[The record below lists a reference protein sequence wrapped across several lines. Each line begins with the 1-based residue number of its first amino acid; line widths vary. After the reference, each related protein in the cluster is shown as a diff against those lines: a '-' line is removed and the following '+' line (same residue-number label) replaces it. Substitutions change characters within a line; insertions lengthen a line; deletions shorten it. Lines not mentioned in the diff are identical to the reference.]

1 MGPAKPR
8 LSGKIAQADGLT
20 FVDLELHNKIALVTG
35 SSRGIGR
42 AIAERLASEGAKI
55 VLTARNA
62 DDLKRAEADIH
73 TKNAGVEVMSCA
85 GDLTKPEAVRHA
97 LDEVAQRWG
106 APEIVVANVG
116 AGRGTPGWKLDEAE
130 FTKLWE
136 TNFFSAV
143 SLAAAVLPAMIEQ
156 KRGVLIFV
164 SSIAGA
170 ESSPAPLAYSTAK
183 AALLNYMKNLS
194 RQVAAHGIRVNAV
207 APGNIIF
214 PGGSWEK
221 HLENRREEVLRYIA
235 AEVPMNRFGTPGEI
249 ADVVAFLAS
258 PRASFVTGACLVADG
273 GQTRS
278 L

>member
-1 MGPAKPR
+1 M
-8 LSGKIAQADGLT
+8 
-20 FVDLELHNKIALVTG
+20 DLELHNKIALVTG

-55 VLTARNA
+55 VLTARSA

-73 TKNAGVEVMSCA
+73 QKNAGVEVMSCA

-97 LDEVAQRWG
+97 LGEVAQRWG

>member
-73 TKNAGVEVMSCA
+73 QKNAGVEVMSCA

-97 LDEVAQRWG
+97 LGEVAQRWG

-194 RQVAAHGIRVNAV
+194 RQVAAYGIRVNAV